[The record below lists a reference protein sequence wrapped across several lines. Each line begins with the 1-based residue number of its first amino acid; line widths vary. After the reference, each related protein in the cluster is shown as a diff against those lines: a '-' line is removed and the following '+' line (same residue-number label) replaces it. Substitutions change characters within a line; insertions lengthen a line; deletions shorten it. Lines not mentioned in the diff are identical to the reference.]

1 MCIMSKPQPP
11 KPGKLVIGIILKK
24 KSFLVPVA
32 NELVEKFGTVDLVS
46 AWFPFTK
53 TTYYEPEMG
62 APLFRR
68 MLTFKRLILQDAL
81 AKIKLQ
87 TNMLEKK
94 YSVNRRRNIN
104 IDPGY
109 LLHERFVLATGK
121 NYTHRIFIS
130 HGIYADLTLIY
141 TKGSFQPLSWT
152 YPDYVESRMLSYLDQ
167 VRKKYLMDLKRISQS
182 EVSKKRIG
190 KE

>member
-94 YSVNRRRNIN
+94 
-104 IDPGY
+104 G
-109 LLHERFVLATGK
+109 
-121 NYTHRIFIS
+121 IFSSI
-130 HGIYADLTLIY
+130 
-141 TKGSFQPLSWT
+141 
-152 YPDYVESRMLSYLDQ
+152 
-167 VRKKYLMDLKRISQS
+167 
-182 EVSKKRIG
+182 
-190 KE
+190 

>member
-1 MCIMSKPQPP
+1 MSQPQTP

-24 KSFLVPVA
+24 KSLLVSIA
-32 NELVEKFGTVDLVS
+32 NDLVEKFGSVDLVS
-46 AWFPFTK
+46 TWFPFTK
-53 TTYYEPEMG
+53 TTYYAPEMG

-68 MLTFKRLILQDAL
+68 MLTFKKLILQDAL

-87 TNMLEKK
+87 TNVLERK
-94 YSVNRRRNIN
+94 YSANRRRNIN

-121 NYTHRIFIS
+121 NYTHRIFIG

-152 YPDYVESRMLSYLDQ
+152 YPDYAESQMLSYLDQ
-167 VRKKYLMDLKRISQS
+167 VRKKYLMDLKQTSRS
-182 EVSKKRIG
+182 EVSKKKNG
-190 KE
+190 

>member
-1 MCIMSKPQPP
+1 MSKPQPP

-32 NELVEKFGTVDLVS
+32 NELVEKFGSIDLVS

-121 NYTHRIFIS
+121 NYTHRIFIG

>member
-1 MCIMSKPQPP
+1 MSKPQPP

-32 NELVEKFGTVDLVS
+32 NELVEKFGSIDLVS

-121 NYTHRIFIS
+121 NYTHRIFIG

-182 EVSKKRIG
+182 GISKKRIG